1 MPLLLLPVLLAGLV
15 LLWLLLLPILLLQRY
30 RLGRARQRAIGW
42 VVGAN
47 AWLLLVSAAL
57 LLAGAW
63 VGQRWVVDALHLTA
77 AGLAA
82 GLLLGLLGVRLS
94 TFEVTAKGMFHTP
107 NRWLVLLLTLAVAT
121 RIALGMWQGW
131 LHLHAGGEVRGL
143 LAEQGS
149 LLALGALLLGY
160 YLAYAWGLRRALR
173 KGVMTPDLC
182 VRPRP

>member
-1 MPLLLLPVLLAGLV
+1 MPLLLLPVLLVGMV
-15 LLWLLLLPILLLQRY
+15 LLWLLLLPVLLLQRY

-47 AWLLLVSAAL
+47 AWLLLVSAGF

-63 VGQRWVVDALHLTA
+63 LGQRWIADALPFAA

-82 GLLLGLLGVRLS
+82 GIPLGLLGVRLAA
-94 TFEVTAKGMFHTP
+94 FEFTTKGLFHTP
-107 NRWLVLLLTLAVAT
+107 NRWLVLLLTLAVAA
-121 RIALGMWQGW
+121 RIALGLWQGW
-131 LHLHAGGEVRGL
+131 LHLRSGGEVHGL

-149 LLALGALLLGY
+149 LFALGALLLGY

-173 KGVMTPDLC
+173 KAG
-182 VRPRP
+182 